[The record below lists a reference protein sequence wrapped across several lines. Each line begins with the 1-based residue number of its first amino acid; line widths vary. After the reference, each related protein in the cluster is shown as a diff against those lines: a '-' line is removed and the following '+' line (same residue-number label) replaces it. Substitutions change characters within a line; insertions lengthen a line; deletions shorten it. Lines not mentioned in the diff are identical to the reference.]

1 LSHLGSNHPAEFPHH
16 PTTCTAPRVSH
27 GMQCSSVAIPQLP
40 NQPST
45 SGRLTARPA
54 SARWFSHDPARTPCY
69 NYTTLEGVR
78 GFAAGAWQAS
88 DGMGWDGQGE
98 GGLQESAGWTG
109 WPRVAERARLPLA
122 ARCDRCDRGKSTW
135 QRPRCPVFC
144 SFTHTQ
150 YHILAL
156 NPAGHTSHRGAPSH
170 LLSRFVHIPSAI
182 LRCRSCAVPSHY

>member
-1 LSHLGSNHPAEFPHH
+1 LAATTRPSSPTIQPLAPHLESRMGCNAAAWPSRSCPTSPRLPADLPLALPLLGGSRTTQHAHPA
-16 PTTCTAPRVSH
+16 
-27 GMQCSSVAIPQLP
+27 IIILP
-40 NQPST
+40 WR
-45 SGRLTARPA
+45 G
-54 SARWFSHDPARTPCY
+54 
-69 NYTTLEGVR
+69 EGVR
-78 GFAAGAWQAS
+78 CRRWAGIGWF
-88 DGMGWDGQGE
+88 GMGWDGQGE

-109 WPRVAERARLPLA
+109 WARVADRARLPLA